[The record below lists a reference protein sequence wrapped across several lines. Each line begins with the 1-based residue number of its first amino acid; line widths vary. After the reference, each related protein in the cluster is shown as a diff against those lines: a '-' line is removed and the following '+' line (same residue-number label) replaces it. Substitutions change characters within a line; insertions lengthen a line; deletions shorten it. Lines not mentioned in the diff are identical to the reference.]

1 MKFSHVIA
9 FVVLFTASL
18 HAQEAES
25 EDVWPDA
32 FCKHLKGTI
41 GDKLE
46 VEMQLQAEPGTET
59 FYRDDRE
66 FRGHYW
72 YVHKRIP
79 IELFGEEPDFGKVKL
94 EEQVY
99 VGGDTGWDTTGT
111 FEGELK
117 QDGTFIGTWTDK
129 DGKRKLP
136 FKLSQYQPQGSV
148 KTTAHALHSQW
159 SERRAEGAGSLEHT
173 ALIVQVAGDT
183 PAVKKINQVLL
194 KDARDFFAEPNT
206 EEEASN
212 NNEDAAAKKKS
223 KDQEEELTL
232 DLVSE
237 ALAAERDDE
246 LIGENQNW
254 SFSYTSGVE
263 LSERNILCTSHL
275 MSTYTGGAH
284 PNGGTVYFTFDTT
297 TGKEITLEQIFKPGF
312 FEALPK
318 IATEKYRQLE
328 KRGKDDEP
336 TIESVDFKEEAG
348 WFVTAGGFVIH
359 YDPYAIASYA
369 RGNVQLTIPWS
380 ELAPWMKDNSPLKPF
395 LSAKK

>member
-1 MKFSHVIA
+1 MKLSQIFA
-9 FVVLFTASL
+9 FVVLVAAPV

-25 EDVWPDA
+25 EEVWPDA

-46 VEMQLQAEPGTET
+46 VEMQLQGEPGTET

-72 YVHKRIP
+72 YVHKRVP

-94 EEQVY
+94 EEQIY

-111 FEGELK
+111 FEGELQ
-117 QDGTFIGTWTDK
+117 QDGTFSGTWTDK
-129 DGKRKLP
+129 EGKRKLP
-136 FKLSQYQPQGSV
+136 FKLSPYQPKGSV
-148 KTTAHALHSQW
+148 KMTAHALHSQW
-159 SERRAEGAGSLEHT
+159 SERRGKGAGSLEHT
-173 ALIVQVAGDT
+173 AFIVQAAGDT
-183 PAVKKINQVLL
+183 PAAKKINQTLL
-194 KDARDFFAEPNT
+194 EHARDYFAEPNT

-212 NNEDAAAKKKS
+212 QDEDAARKKS
-223 KDQEEELTL
+223 KNKKEDLTL
-232 DLVSE
+232 DSVSE
-237 ALAAERDDE
+237 ALAAERDEE
-246 LIGENQNW
+246 LIDDNQNW
-254 SFSYTSGVE
+254 SFTYTSGVE
-263 LSERNILCTSHL
+263 LNEQNILCTSHL
-275 MSTYTGGAH
+275 LSEYTGGAH
-284 PNGGTVYFTFDTT
+284 PNGGTVYYTFDTR
-297 TGKEITLEQIFKPGF
+297 TGQEIEVEQIFKPGF

-328 KRGKDDEP
+328 KRPKDDEP
-336 TIESVDFKEEAG
+336 TIEAVDFKEEAA

-380 ELAPWMKDNSPLKPF
+380 ELAPWLKDNSPLKPF
-395 LSAKK
+395 LPAKR